1 MKQKPS
7 RRRTAETNIQ
17 KQLLGTHLAL
27 IIILAL
33 LLGIAGAAINLAS
46 ETKRRDR
53 DLRNVAETIA
63 RSPILTDEANE
74 TADVAAYLDALKG
87 SLEAVDVIS
96 VVDDSGV
103 RLYHSNHD
111 LIGTVYDGTTP
122 DFSGQSY
129 YASTDSG
136 PSGRQR
142 RAYAAVYGADGDYR
156 GFVMAITLIGTIYGE
171 LAKTVLAFSAITL
184 AAIGIELL
192 LSFWYS
198 KRLKTMLMGYEPDVF
213 SAMYRMREHILS
225 SLEEGIVAVDDTG
238 VIQFANGA
246 ALRMLAGY
254 DARVGMNAAAIGDGT
269 LLARTLAEGEKEFNS
284 RFGNAELLIDRIP
297 VKQDGNTMGAIAILH
312 DRAEYTKL
320 MEELTGTQYL
330 VDSMRANNHDFTNKL
345 HVILGLLQMEMYD
358 EATNYIQN
366 ITMVQRDS
374 ISRIMNAV
382 GDPAV
387 AALLIGKNA
396 RASELNI
403 RFTLREGCRFDPTD
417 RPLPREVL
425 IRVIGNLIDNAFD
438 AMRGQENTDEP
449 NELLFGIFSR
459 PGALL
464 ITADDMG
471 TGIAPDD
478 LPHIF
483 EKGYSTKGENRG
495 TGLWQVKE
503 TVDSFGGTVTVESQ
517 LGAGASFAV
526 SFTEAVGGKENV

>member
-1 MKQKPS
+1 MKQKTA
-7 RRRTAETNIQ
+7 RRRTAEKNIQ

-27 IIILAL
+27 IILLAL
-33 LLGIAGAAINLAS
+33 LLGFAGAAINLAS

-53 DLRNVAETIA
+53 DLQNVAETIA
-63 RSPILTDEANE
+63 RSPILTGQAGD
-74 TADVAAYLDALKG
+74 TAAVAAYLDALKE

-96 VVDDSGV
+96 VVDGSGM

-111 LIGTVYDGTTP
+111 LIGTVYDGTVP

-142 RAYAAVYGADGDYR
+142 RAYAAVYGEDGDYR
-156 GFVMAITLIGTIYGE
+156 GFVMAITLIGTIHGE

-198 KRLKTMLMGYEPDVF
+198 RRLKTMLMGYEPDVF
-213 SAMYRMREHILS
+213 SAMYRIREHILA
-225 SLEEGIVAVDDTG
+225 SLEEGIVAVDETG
-238 VIQFANGA
+238 VIQFANDA
-246 ALRMLAGY
+246 ALRMLSGC

-269 LLARTLAEGEKEFNS
+269 LLARTLAEGEKEFNG

-297 VKQDGNTMGAIAILH
+297 VKEDGSTVGAIAILH

-358 EATNYIQN
+358 EATGYIQN
-366 ITMVQRDS
+366 ITLVQRDS
-374 ISRIMNAV
+374 ISKIMNAV

-403 RFTLREGCRFDPTD
+403 RFTLREGCRFDPAD
-417 RPLPREVL
+417 CPLPREVL
-425 IRVIGNLIDNAFD
+425 IRVIGNLIDNAFE
-438 AMRGQENTDEP
+438 AMRGKDDPDEP

-464 ITADDMG
+464 ITADDTG
-471 TGIAPDD
+471 TGIDPAD

-517 LGAGASFAV
+517 PGAGASFTV
-526 SFTEAVGGKENV
+526 SFTDRAGGKENV

>member
-1 MKQKPS
+1 MKQKS
-7 RRRTAETNIQ
+7 ARRRTAAPNIQ

-27 IIILAL
+27 IVVLAL
-33 LLGIAGAAINLAS
+33 LLGVAGAAINLAS

-63 RSPILTDEANE
+63 RSPILTDAAADA
-74 TADVAAYLDALKG
+74 ADVAAYLDALKG

-96 VVDDSGV
+96 VVDETGA

-111 LIGTVYDGTTP
+111 LIGTVYDGTVP

-129 YASTDSG
+129 YASAESG

-142 RAYAAVYGADGDYR
+142 RAYAAVYGADGAYR

-192 LSFWYS
+192 LSFRYAG
-198 KRLKTMLMGYEPDVF
+198 RLKTMLMGYEPDVF
-213 SAMYRMREHILS
+213 SSMYRMREHILS
-225 SLEEGIVAVDDTG
+225 SLEEGIVAVDGNG
-238 VIQFANGA
+238 VIQFANEA
-246 ALRMLAGY
+246 ALRLLAGY
-254 DARVGMNAAAIGDGT
+254 GARVGVNAADVGDGT
-269 LLARTLAEGEKEFNS
+269 LVARTLAEGKKEFNG
-284 RFGNAELLIDRIP
+284 RFGSAALLVDRIP
-297 VKQDGNTMGAIAILH
+297 VKQDGKTAGAIAILH
-312 DRAEYTKL
+312 DRAEYTRL

-358 EATNYIQN
+358 EATGYIQN
-366 ITMVQRDS
+366 VTMVQRDS

-403 RFTLREGCRFDPTD
+403 RFTLREGCRFDPAD
-417 RPLPREVL
+417 YPLPREAL

-438 AMRGQENTDEP
+438 AMRGQETPDEP

-464 ITADDMG
+464 ITADDTG
-471 TGIAPDD
+471 TGIAPAD

-495 TGLWQVKE
+495 TGLWQVRE
-503 TVDSFGGTVTVESQ
+503 TAESFGGAVTAESQ
-517 LGAGASFAV
+517 PGAGASFAV
-526 SFTEAVGGKENV
+526 SFTGKNGGKEDV